1 LFSLQSGYEKRS
13 ALRDRMM
20 LVTDSRQV
28 EQGLWV
34 LDVHGDLDLSTV
46 QSMNQAV
53 DGVLSKHPRALALD
67 LSDVPFMDSSALAA
81 LVGASM
87 KLEQQGAYLV
97 VLRPRPM
104 PRQLFRR
111 TSVDRI
117 LLVAESIAEARS
129 GPVSSQPGPAALAGA
144 LPRCEQRRG
153 SRGPSA

>member
-1 LFSLQSGYEKRS
+1 
-13 ALRDRMM
+13 MM

-34 LDVHGDLDLSTV
+34 VDVHGDLDLSTV
-46 QSMNQAV
+46 QSMDQAV
-53 DGVLSKHPRALALD
+53 DSVLSERPRALALD

-81 LVGASM
+81 LMRASR

-104 PRQLFRR
+104 PRQLFQR

-117 LLVAESIAEARS
+117 LLVAESIAEARERA
-129 GPVSSQPGPAALAGA
+129 GELPARAGR
-144 LPRCEQRRG
+144 LRRG
-153 SRGPSA
+153 ASALRAEAGQSRTQRLKLV